1 MPAELHYFHLGG
13 RAEGIRALLGHANFQ
28 YQDERMNFTDF
39 GEVKDQTP
47 LGSLPVWTEDG
58 FQMCQSSAILRMLGI
73 RLGYYTEDPAHAWA
87 IDSLVDFAESFQGK
101 IVGYIFPAVQGGQV
115 DVTKADEWLANGF
128 DKLCAVYE
136 KRLAGHGKKYLAG
149 DKLTIADFKCF
160 QHWIT
165 ASECNTATPLPREVL
180 DKQNACI
187 AKYSNVARWVETMKG
202 ELADYLKNKR
212 VPSPI

>member
-1 MPAELHYFHLGG
+1 MPGKLSYFAAGG
-13 RAEGIRALLGHANFQ
+13 RAEGIRALLGHAGHEYEDVRCTF
-28 YQDERMNFTDF
+28 DEFPAMK
-39 GEVKDQTP
+39 EQTP
-47 LGSLPVWTEDG
+47 LGSVPMWEEDG
-58 FQMCQSSAILRMLGI
+58 FKMCQSSAILRMLGI
-73 RLGYYTEDPAHAWA
+73 RHGYYTDDPTQAWQ

-101 IVGYIFPAVQGGQV
+101 IVGYIFPAIRGGQI
-115 DVTKADEWLANGF
+115 DVAKADEWLANGF
-128 DKLCAVYE
+128 DKLCQVYE

-180 DKQNACI
+180 DKQNACV

-212 VPSPI
+212 VPTPI